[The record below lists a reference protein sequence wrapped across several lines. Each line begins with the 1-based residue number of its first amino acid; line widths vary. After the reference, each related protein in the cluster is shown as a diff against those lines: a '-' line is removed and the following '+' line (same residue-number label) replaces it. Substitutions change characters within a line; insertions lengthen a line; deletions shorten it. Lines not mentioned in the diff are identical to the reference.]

1 MVFPVQHEI
10 ASGKKRPRNDSLNSY
25 DLFTKNIRVIRAIS
39 EICDKKESF
48 QGDLYGSKCRKRC
61 GRQPPENPDSC

>member
-25 DLFTKNIRVIRAIS
+25 LLDTYPIAGKLTLPGNYSIQPVFLDKNNRLYLNSVLH
-39 EICDKKESF
+39 ESA
-48 QGDLYGSKCRKRC
+48 
-61 GRQPPENPDSC
+61 

>member
-25 DLFTKNIRVIRAIS
+25 VLATDTPAP
-39 EICDKKESF
+39 EMPEPA
-48 QGDLYGSKCRKRC
+48 RKRLVEQQ
-61 GRQPPENPDSC
+61 RAL